1 MSGYGGKGS
10 KVFEKKC
17 LKWMFDEIDEIVE
30 RNRLGIL
37 SDESFLKSKGWD
49 IIAMVTGLPKIY
61 GKRSMAG

>member
-1 MSGYGGKGS
+1 
-10 KVFEKKC
+10 
-17 LKWMFDEIDEIVE
+17 MFDEIDEIVE